1 MADTGT
7 DLRSS
12 SNFSD
17 HLAQLQTRWEG
28 ALEATGFDMAC
39 ISAGVAQNY
48 FLDDQA
54 PPFRPN
60 PHFAQWFPDGAS
72 QHCELIV
79 RPGRR
84 PTLLFFQPADYWHAP
99 PVTPAWAGTLFDL
112 QVHHDLDSLRKS
124 LSEQMQGHNNVAH
137 IGPTSDLAAQVNS
150 NPAPLLSQLDFA
162 RARKTAFEI
171 AAVRAATAAAVAGH
185 QAAATAFHQ
194 SQSEY
199 DIYMAFLAATGNT
212 GAELPYASI
221 VALNEHAGV
230 LHYQH
235 YERAPPAQRNSFL
248 IDAGASAYGY
258 ASDVTRT
265 YTAQAQQPADEAQQ
279 VYGYL
284 LSRLDSAQQQLI
296 EEIRTGA
303 SYEQLHAQML
313 DTIAALLVDAGVL
326 LCSVDRAISQRLAD
340 PFMPHGLGHLI
351 GLQTHDVGG
360 QLASPEGGVALPSA
374 RFSAL
379 RLTRTL
385 ELDAL
390 FTIEPGIYFIPMLLD
405 ELRVGAA
412 ASEVNWSLVD
422 ALLPYGG
429 IRIEDNVWLTA
440 AGPVNITR
448 EAFAVSAGPS
458 Q

>member
-1 MADTGT
+1 MADSGT

-17 HLAQLQTRWEG
+17 HLGQLQTRWEH
-28 ALEATGFDMAC
+28 ALEAAGFDMAC
-39 ISAGVAQNY
+39 VSAGAAENY

-60 PHFAQWFPDGAS
+60 PHFAQWFPDAAS

-79 RPGRR
+79 RPGQR

-99 PVTPAWAGTLFDL
+99 PVTPAWAGDLFDL
-112 QVHHDLDSLRKS
+112 QVHHDLESLHKY
-124 LSEQMQGHNNVAH
+124 LAEQMQGHNNVAH
-137 IGPTSDLAAQVNS
+137 IGPTSTSVEQASS
-150 NPAPLLSQLDFA
+150 NPAALLSQLDFA

-171 AAVRAATAAAVAGH
+171 AAVRAANAAAVAGH
-185 QAAATAFHQ
+185 QAAATAFEQGH
-194 SQSEY
+194 SEY
-199 DIYMAFLAATGNT
+199 GIYMAFLAATGNT

-235 YERAPPAQRNSFL
+235 YERTPPTQHNSFL

-258 ASDVTRT
+258 ASDITRT
-265 YTAQAQQPADEAQQ
+265 HTAPAAGDTQQ
-279 VYGYL
+279 VYGHL
-284 LSRLDSAQQQLI
+284 LTRLDYAQQQLI
-296 EEIRTGA
+296 KEIRTGA

-326 LCSVDRAISQRLAD
+326 VCSIDQAIAQRLAD

-360 QLASPEGGVALPSA
+360 QLAGPEGGAAPPAA
-374 RFSAL
+374 RFPAL

-385 ELDAL
+385 EVDAL

-405 ELRVGAA
+405 EIRAGAG
-412 ASEVNWSLVD
+412 ASEINWPLVD

-448 EAFAVSAGPS
+448 EAFAAAAGPS